1 VNEREPTANGPERV
15 ELSGDG
21 VVLVGDRWD
30 GGEAPR
36 GVLVLLPGGGQ
47 TRHSWDGAAGTLSR
61 RGWTVYTLDPRGHG
75 ESQWAPRPKS
85 DYGIAALAA
94 DVASAVHDI
103 GERDPGWTVLVG
115 ASMGGM
121 AAMTFAAEVPDGL
134 GALVLVD
141 ITPTVEEAGTERIKA
156 FMNAGIAGFDS
167 MDDLVEAVARYRPDQ
182 PARDASSLRHNIRRG
197 DDGRI
202 HWHWDP
208 EFQRPDNGL
217 SDPELNRT
225 LLLSAARQILVP
237 TLVVRGAQSDV
248 VSDDGVAELMAILPT
263 AETASVAGA
272 GHMVVGDDND
282 SFIGALLSF
291 VEAHVPRS

>member
-1 VNEREPTANGPERV
+1 
-15 ELSGDG
+15 
-21 VVLVGDRWD
+21 
-30 GGEAPR
+30 
-36 GVLVLLPGGGQ
+36 
-47 TRHSWDGAAGTLSR
+47 
-61 RGWTVYTLDPRGHG
+61 
-75 ESQWAPRPKS
+75 
-85 DYGIAALAA
+85 
-94 DVASAVHDI
+94 
-103 GERDPGWTVLVG
+103 
-115 ASMGGM
+115 
-121 AAMTFAAEVPDGL
+121 
-134 GALVLVD
+134 
-141 ITPTVEEAGTERIKA
+141 VEEVGTERIKA
-156 FMNAGIAGFDS
+156 FMNAGLAGFDS

-182 PARDASSLRHNIRRG
+182 PPRDASSLRHNIRRG